1 MAPSRETTGTSHSP
15 RRMRGCCTASSLGG
29 DDAPGSRVHSRFPR
43 QIHSSSKRERRRGRM
58 TSCNGRWRWSSD
70 SEGGCATTPQR
81 RSSPARRSGRP
92 RRHSSAEELTRR
104 ALSSSS
110 LATKTPPARRR
121 RSRTGGAGR
130 PHSADLELLTEK
142 ADTNLEP

>member
-1 MAPSRETTGTSHSP
+1 VAPSRETTGTSHSP

-58 TSCNGRWRWSSD
+58 TSCNGRRRWSSD

-104 ALSSSS
+104 APSRPLPLPRRPRQ
-110 LATKTPPARRR
+110 LAV
-121 RSRTGGAGR
+121 GGAEQEGPGAPTAR
-130 PHSADLELLTEK
+130 TLSC
-142 ADTNLEP
+142 